1 MDGNQK
7 PSLQEWMRD
16 NPGSGVNEYFAKYGD
31 TGQTPFSQP
40 IIQQPI
46 ITQVPK
52 QRRRRPFEW
61 FTILISLG
69 MIYAFFQ
76 PWIQVVLF
84 EVEDKL
90 TATGME
96 IPTDYASWEAGFVL
110 VPDKMQGHYL
120 ILAGAVMALLGALLR
135 WYWLKFFGAA
145 LSVMLV
151 ARWIIVLVVWAGSEQ
166 FIETEQDMWSFIEVG
181 TYAAVG
187 CAGLYLIDFIKEWF

>member
-1 MDGNQK
+1 
-7 PSLQEWMRD
+7 MRD
-16 NPGSGVNEYFAKYGD
+16 NPGRGVNEYFSKYGD

-46 ITQVPK
+46 ITSSPK
-52 QRRRRPFEW
+52 PKHKRPFEW

-76 PWIQVVLF
+76 PWVQVILF
-84 EVEDKL
+84 EIEDKL

-120 ILAGAVMALLGALLR
+120 ILVGAVMALIGALLR

-151 ARWIIVLVVWAGSEQ
+151 ARWVIVLVVWAGSEQ
-166 FIETEQDMWSFIEVG
+166 FLETEQDMWSFIEWG
-181 TYAAVG
+181 TYLAVA
-187 CAGLYLIDFIKEWF
+187 CAGLFLIDFIKEWF

>member
-1 MDGNQK
+1 MDSDQK
-7 PSLQEWMRD
+7 PTLQEWMRD
-16 NPGSGVNEYFAKYGD
+16 NPGSGVNEYFSKFGD

-40 IIQQPI
+40 IVQQPI
-46 ITQVPK
+46 ITQPQRV
-52 QRRRRPFEW
+52 RRRRPFEW

-76 PWIQVVLF
+76 PWVQVVLF
-84 EVEDKL
+84 EIEDKL

-120 ILAGAVMALLGALLR
+120 ILAGAIMALLGALLR

-145 LSVMLV
+145 ISVMLV

-166 FIETEQDMWSFIEVG
+166 FLETEQDMWSFIEMG
-181 TYAAVG
+181 TYVAVG
-187 CAGLYLIDFIKEWF
+187 CAGLYLVDFIKEWF